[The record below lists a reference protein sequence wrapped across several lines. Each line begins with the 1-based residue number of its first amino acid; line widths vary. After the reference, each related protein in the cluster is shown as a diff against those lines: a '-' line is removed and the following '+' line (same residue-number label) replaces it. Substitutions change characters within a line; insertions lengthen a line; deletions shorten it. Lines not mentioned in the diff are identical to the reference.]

1 MSGAFD
7 ELKRRCKEA
16 GLELSV
22 EEYEDF
28 GLPEALRITY
38 PRGRK
43 TGQIEV
49 DNDDASILLLL
60 REPFEKYKGIE
71 GYMASWSPED
81 GIIECNVRRT
91 DPRHSHDIFYAHSG
105 LQQLGLTKDH
115 KDSVDP
121 SDRFEFDSSTGLSI
135 SIGPCSNIH
144 GILHYY
150 GDFLD
155 PDMDIDQYRPLT
167 LQLRGAEVQRHD
179 DAAELLR
186 RVGDSTFFSIDLSLG
201 LPLTLER
208 TGIHRPTKR
217 PSAGDADSVAP
228 IRYEYD
234 REPMSLYWYAKTASE
249 MPLLE
254 FLAYYQVLE
263 FYFPF
268 YSQLEAKRTLQN
280 ALKDPTFDPMRESDL
295 VKVLEAIK
303 IDSKGRVSG
312 NEAEQ
317 LEATIRHCVTA
328 EDLRTFLLP
337 TNEDRYR
344 FYTSDD
350 SKKLV
355 RETIP
360 IRKESDDHR
369 GAVAKRIYAIR
380 NRIVHTKSGYADQE
394 PLFPFDSETKYL
406 QHDSEVI
413 EFLAQKVLIAS
424 SRPLQI

>member
-1 MSGAFD
+1 MSEAFD
-7 ELKRRCKEA
+7 ELQRRCKEA
-16 GLELSV
+16 GLRFHAEEGAEL
-22 EEYEDF
+22 Y
-28 GLPEALRITY
+28 ITY

-43 TGQIEV
+43 DDEILL
-49 DNDDASILLLL
+49 DNDDASILMLL

-71 GYMASWSPED
+71 GYIASWSPKD
-81 GIIECNVRRT
+81 GIIECNVHRT
-91 DPRHSHDIFYAHSG
+91 DPRLLPHDIFYARSG
-105 LQQLGLTKDH
+105 LQQLGLIERNEP
-115 KDSVDP
+115 VDP
-121 SDRFEFDSSTGLSI
+121 NDRFEFNSSTGLSI

-150 GDFLD
+150 SDFLD
-155 PDMDIDQYRPLT
+155 PDMDIDEHRPLT
-167 LQLRGAEVQRHD
+167 LQIRGADVQRHD
-179 DAAELLR
+179 DALELLR
-186 RVGDSTFFSIDLSLG
+186 RVGDATLFNIDLSLG

-208 TGIHRPTKR
+208 AGIYKSTKR
-217 PSAGDADSVAP
+217 SSAGDADSIAP

-280 ALKDPTFDPMRESDL
+280 TLKDPAFDPTRDGDL
-295 VKVLEAIK
+295 VRLLEALK

-317 LEATIRHCVTA
+317 LEAAIRHSVTA

-337 TNEDRYR
+337 ANEDRYK

-350 SKKLV
+350 SRKLV

-380 NRIVHTKSGYADQE
+380 NRIVHTKSGYAERE
-394 PLFPFDSETKYL
+394 PLFPFDPETKYL
-406 QHDSEVI
+406 QHDSELV
-413 EFLAQKVLIAS
+413 EFLARKVLIAS
-424 SRPLQI
+424 SRPLRV